1 VADDDEESE
10 TGSEGEGN
18 DHNQWGGDG
27 GNMAFDKHW
36 THVVGKIAGEDAGD
50 ETSDDE
56 MGDGMGRPEKGSDEE
71 Q

>member
-1 VADDDEESE
+1 VADNDEESE

-18 DHNQWGGDG
+18 DHRGEDG

-36 THVVGKIAGEDAGD
+36 THVVGKIRGEDAGDD

-56 MGDGMGRPEKGSDEE
+56 MGIEMEPSEKGSDEE